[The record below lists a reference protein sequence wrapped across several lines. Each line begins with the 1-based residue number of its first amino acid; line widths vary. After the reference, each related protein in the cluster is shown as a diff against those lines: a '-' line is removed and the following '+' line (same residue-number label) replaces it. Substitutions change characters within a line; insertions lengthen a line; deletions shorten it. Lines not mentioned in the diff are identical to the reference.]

1 MYDIKTKIDNV
12 LYYSDRD
19 CDDIKPSHGGE
30 PIYLNQVGKLDY
42 KQFMNSSKEERKKFY
57 DLAKDI

>member
-1 MYDIKTKIDNV
+1 MYDIKINTDNV

-30 PIYLNQVGKLDY
+30 PIYLN
-42 KQFMNSSKEERKKFY
+42 
-57 DLAKDI
+57 